1 MDMKI
6 NQVVVM
12 YLDIHRAG
20 DILHPESPPDVS
32 PCKGIMSSYSFLFL
46 GTRHHYLMRAYSCW
60 CPACSRVRGRGHGAV
75 SRNKYLDVPGCTRK
89 QLTRWEEGRFTVSKA
104 AGIQERKK
112 LEQDTID
119 KAMSKAKPGAWGCV
133 QVCDPTNLG
142 LLWRVRVMVFL
153 MCIIHVICV

>member
-1 MDMKI
+1 MISGACVDGWEGRACRERASSPGGSQIAVEHALVVCKCLCAHVWL
-6 NQVVVM
+6 QV
-12 YLDIHRAG
+12 
-20 DILHPESPPDVS
+20 
-32 PCKGIMSSYSFLFL
+32 
-46 GTRHHYLMRAYSCW
+46 SC
-60 CPACSRVRGRGHGAV
+60 
-75 SRNKYLDVPGCTRK
+75 
-89 QLTRWEEGRFTVSKA
+89 RWEEGRFTVSKA

-112 LEQDTID
+112 REQETID

>member
-1 MDMKI
+1 M
-6 NQVVVM
+6 
-12 YLDIHRAG
+12 H
-20 DILHPESPPDVS
+20 
-32 PCKGIMSSYSFLFL
+32 
-46 GTRHHYLMRAYSCW
+46 
-60 CPACSRVRGRGHGAV
+60 GHGAV

-112 LEQDTID
+112 REQETID

>member
-1 MDMKI
+1 
-6 NQVVVM
+6 
-12 YLDIHRAG
+12 
-20 DILHPESPPDVS
+20 
-32 PCKGIMSSYSFLFL
+32 
-46 GTRHHYLMRAYSCW
+46 MRAYSCW

-112 LEQDTID
+112 REQETID

-142 LLWRVRVMVFL
+142 LLWRVRVMMFL
-153 MCIIHVICV
+153 ICIIRVICV